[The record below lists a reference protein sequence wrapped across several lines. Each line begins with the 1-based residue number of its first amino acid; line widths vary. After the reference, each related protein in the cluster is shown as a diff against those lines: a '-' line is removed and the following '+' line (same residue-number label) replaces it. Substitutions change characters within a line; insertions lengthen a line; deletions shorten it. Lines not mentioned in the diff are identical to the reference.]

1 MADLELQSLAGG
13 RERFLEWVA
22 EYRPQLH
29 RYCARM
35 MGSAIDGED
44 VLQESLAKAFYQ
56 LSQSVSVPPLRPW
69 LLRIAH
75 HTALDH
81 LKRYER
87 KHVEPLDE
95 LTADTLGDGAIDP
108 ASVRAALATFLE
120 LPVLQRS
127 AVILKDVLGLSNEDI
142 ASTLQ
147 TTVPAVKAG
156 LVRGR
161 AKLKAATGPAPREV
175 TLSPELRAT
184 LDTYVARF
192 NARDWD
198 GLRTL
203 LAKEVELD
211 LVARASRRG
220 AEVGQYFGNYAKDD
234 VTLTLGQV
242 DGRPVLGVFKPGAT
256 SPAYVI
262 QLEVADDGVR
272 FIRDYRYVTWLE
284 FTFLPLPEEGER
296 ANKAAPP

>member
-1 MADLELQSLAGG
+1 MAEPELQSLMNG
-13 RERFLEWVA
+13 REQFLQWVA
-22 EYRPQLH
+22 DFRPELH

-56 LSQSVSVPPLRPW
+56 LSQSISVPSLRPW

-95 LTADTLGDGAIDP
+95 QLADTLGDGAADP
-108 ASVRAALATFLE
+108 AAVRAALATFLE

-127 AVILKDVLGLSNEDI
+127 AVILKDVLGLSNEDV
-142 ASTLQ
+142 AATLQ

-161 AKLKAATGPAPREV
+161 ARLKQATGPAPAAV

-184 LDTYVARF
+184 LDTYVSRF

-220 AEVGQYFGNYAKDD
+220 AEVGEYFGNYAKDD
-234 VTLTLGQV
+234 VTLSLGAV
-242 DGRPVLGVFKPGAT
+242 DGRAVLGVFKPGST
-256 SPAYVI
+256 RPVYVI
-262 QLEVADDGVR
+262 ALDVGAEGVR
-272 FIRDYRYVTWLE
+272 FIRDYRYVSYLAAELT
-284 FTFLPLPEEGER
+284 FTPL
-296 ANKAAPP
+296 

>member
-1 MADLELQSLAGG
+1 MAEVELKVLASG
-13 RERFLEWVA
+13 RENFLEWVA

-56 LSQSVSVPPLRPW
+56 LSQSITVPPLRPW

-87 KHVEPLDE
+87 KYVEPIDE
-95 LTADTLGDGAIDP
+95 HLEETLSDGAVDP
-108 ASVRAALATFLE
+108 AAVRAALATFLE

-127 AVILKDVLGLSNEDI
+127 AVILKDVLGLTNEDI
-142 ASTLQ
+142 ASALQ

-161 AKLKAATGPAPREV
+161 ARLKEVAGPSPTEV
-175 TLSPELRAT
+175 TLSAELRRT
-184 LDTYVARF
+184 LDTWVSRF

-198 GLRTL
+198 GLRAL
-203 LAKEVELD
+203 LAKDVELD

-220 AEVGQYFGNYAKDD
+220 AEVGQYFSNYAKDD

-242 DGRPVLGVFKPGAT
+242 DGQPVLGVFKKGAGA
-256 SPAYVI
+256 PAYVI
-262 QLEVADDGVR
+262 QLGLGEDGVR
-272 FIRDYRYVTWLE
+272 FIRDFRYVTYLE
-284 FTFLPLPEEGER
+284 LTFRPLTPS
-296 ANKAAPP
+296 

>member
-1 MADLELQSLAGG
+1 MAELELQSLAGG
-13 RERFLEWVA
+13 REQFLSWVA
-22 EYRPQLH
+22 EFRPELH

-56 LSQSVSVPPLRPW
+56 LSQSLTLPPLRPW

-75 HTALDH
+75 NTALDH

-87 KHVEPLDE
+87 THVEPLDALDAE
-95 LTADTLGDGAIDP
+95 TLSDGATDP
-108 ASVRAALATFLE
+108 ATVRAALATFLE

-142 ASTLQ
+142 ASALQ

-161 AKLKAATGPAPREV
+161 AKLKQVTGPAPV
-175 TLSPELRAT
+175 ATTLSAELRAT
-184 LDTYVARF
+184 LDSWVSRF

-198 GLRTL
+198 GLRSL

-211 LVARASRRG
+211 LVSRAARRG
-220 AEVGQYFGNYAKDD
+220 AEVGQYFGNYARAD
-234 VTLTLGQV
+234 VTLTLGLAE
-242 DGRPVLGVFKPGAT
+242 GRPVLGVFPAGAT
-256 SPAYVI
+256 TPAYVI
-262 QLEVADDGVR
+262 QLEVGADGVR
-272 FIRDYRYVTWLE
+272 FIRDYRYVPYLAAE
-284 FTFLPLPEEGER
+284 LVFAPLRG
-296 ANKAAPP
+296 

>member
-1 MADLELQSLAGG
+1 MADVELKALASG
-13 RERFLEWVA
+13 REAFLEWVS
-22 EYRPQLH
+22 EFRPELH

-44 VLQESLAKAFYQ
+44 VLQEALAKAFFQ
-56 LSQSVSVPPLRPW
+56 LSQSLTVPPLRPW

-75 HTALDH
+75 NTALDH

-87 KHVEPLDE
+87 KYVEPLD
-95 LTADTLGDGAIDP
+95 DGVAQSVSDGSLDP
-108 ASVRAALATFLE
+108 ATVRAALATFLE
-120 LPVLQRS
+120 LPVQQRS
-127 AVILKDVLGLSNEDI
+127 VVILKDVLGLSNEDI

-161 AKLKAATGPAPREV
+161 SGLRQSKDREPEAAV
-175 TLSPELRAT
+175 LSEELRAT
-184 LDTYVARF
+184 LNTWVSRF

-198 GLRTL
+198 GLRAL
-203 LAKEVELD
+203 LAREVELD
-211 LVARASRRG
+211 LVTRAARRG
-220 AEVGQYFGNYAKDD
+220 GEVSQYFSNYAKDD

-242 DGRPVLGVFKPGAT
+242 EGRVVLGVFKPGAA

-262 QLEVADDGVR
+262 HLEVGEDGVR
-272 FIRDYRYVTWLE
+272 FIRDYRYVTYLGAALN
-284 FTFLPLPEEGER
+284 FTLLPPG
-296 ANKAAPP
+296 

>member
-1 MADLELQSLAGG
+1 MPELELKSLTSG
-13 RERFLEWVA
+13 REQFLTWVA
-22 EYRPQLH
+22 EFRPELH

-35 MGSAIDGED
+35 MGSSIDGED
-44 VLQESLAKAFYQ
+44 VLQEALAKAFYQ
-56 LSQSVSVPPLRPW
+56 LSQSLTAPPLRPW

-87 KHVEPLDE
+87 KHVEPLDPQLAE
-95 LTADTLGDGAIDP
+95 TLGDGAVDP
-108 ASVRAALATFLE
+108 ATVRAALATFLE
-120 LPVLQRS
+120 LPVPQRS
-127 AVILKDVLGLSNEDI
+127 AVILKDVLGFSNEDI
-142 ASTLQ
+142 AATLS

-161 AKLKAATGPAPREV
+161 ARLKQATGPRPEAV
-175 TLSPELRAT
+175 TLTAELRAT

-198 GLRTL
+198 GLRAL

-220 AEVGQYFGNYAKDD
+220 AEVGAYFGNYAKDD

-242 DGRPVLGVFKPGAT
+242 EGRAVLGVFKPGLRT
-256 SPAYVI
+256 PTYVI
-262 QLEVADDGVR
+262 ALDVGPEGVR
-272 FIRDYRYVTWLE
+272 FIRDSRYVSYLAGE
-284 FTFLPLPEEGER
+284 LVFTPL
-296 ANKAAPP
+296 